1 MLDLRCQLLKI
12 AWELPYEL
20 LSHPHAR
27 EYPEELTELFHLL
40 RALQDVEMINVHS
53 GELLSDW
60 EC

>member
-12 AWELPYEL
+12 AWELPNEF
-20 LSHPHAR
+20 LSYPHAR